1 MNVNYIS
8 PNTARMVSPNG
19 YVVSIGAAGSGKN
32 RPARTPDAADHDD
45 EAPRRRLMT
54 TTEAAT
60 YCGLAKNTLEKM
72 RLYGR
77 KGDNSPRFIKLG
89 TAVRYHPDDLD
100 AWIDRNRAITTSE
113 YDPTN

>member
-1 MNVNYIS
+1 MQTHVTS
-8 PNTARMVSPNG
+8 PAPATPHGRRPLLTTA
-19 YVVSIGAAGSGKN
+19 
-32 RPARTPDAADHDD
+32 
-45 EAPRRRLMT
+45 
-54 TTEAAT
+54 EAAT

>member
-1 MNVNYIS
+1 MNIQYIS
-8 PNTARMVSPNG
+8 PITSRMGNPTG
-19 YVVSIGAAGSGKN
+19 HVVSTRTEGADRN
-32 RPARTPDAADHDD
+32 RPTRRTDD
-45 EAPRRRLMT
+45 ETIAGEAPRRRLLT
-54 TTEAAT
+54 TAEAAA

-89 TAVRYHPDDLD
+89 NAVRYHPDDLD